1 MNARKATPWVAGI
14 LAMTGMV
21 CIGLRIRT
29 QHELQLASGESLWR
43 LTYAVKF
50 QTEQAGARLSLAIPF
65 DTPRCRVFRQV
76 VRYSDL
82 QPERLRAPLLEA
94 REIDLVT
101 RRAGDQNLTARFD
114 IHLSRRARFSAYDS
128 ETSLTAQAR
137 AEYLRGDKGIQ
148 VESAAVT
155 ETLQSIRRETPPPD
169 DLVKRLFE
177 YCHTQIVAGEEN
189 APADAAGAIKKKT
202 GSPLGRARALVA
214 LCRANKTPARMVTG
228 FVIEE
233 SESLEPRAWVEVWN
247 GRRWEPFEPVN
258 GYMRELPYNYLAVRR
273 DGGDIVRVTRG
284 SGLES
289 HFSVLRLPPGPGAA
303 RSKHRSLLGLVDL
316 TRLPLEMHEVLSLIL
331 LLPLGGLVTAFFRT
345 MVGVRTFGTFTPT
358 LIALSFVFAD
368 WRTGIFVFALV
379 LSLGLVSRSFL
390 DRLKLLMVPRL
401 SVVLTLVVLCIIF
414 CVSLLD
420 YMHLTPGAQA
430 VLLPMVIL
438 TMTIERFYLT
448 SEEDSVPFALQLLA
462 GTVAVAVCC
471 YLVLRWA
478 AAGRILFM
486 FPEAHLFTIAVL
498 ILMGRYTGY
507 RLTELWRFRDFKPRG
522 PSEPP
527 RP

>member
-1 MNARKATPWVAGI
+1 MSNLLDGI
-14 LAMTGMV
+14 T
-21 CIGLRIRT
+21 
-29 QHELQLASGESLWR
+29 
-43 LTYAVKF
+43 
-50 QTEQAGARLSLAIPF
+50 
-65 DTPRCRVFRQV
+65 
-76 VRYSDL
+76 
-82 QPERLRAPLLEA
+82 
-94 REIDLVT
+94 
-101 RRAGDQNLTARFD
+101 
-114 IHLSRRARFSAYDS
+114 
-128 ETSLTAQAR
+128 
-137 AEYLRGDKGIQ
+137 
-148 VESAAVT
+148 
-155 ETLQSIRRETPPPD
+155 
-169 DLVKRLFE
+169 
-177 YCHTQIVAGEEN
+177 
-189 APADAAGAIKKKT
+189 GAI
-202 GSPLGRARALVA
+202 
-214 LCRANKTPARMVTG
+214 M
-228 FVIEE
+228 F
-233 SESLEPRAWVEVWN
+233 
-247 GRRWEPFEPVN
+247 
-258 GYMRELPYNYLAVRR
+258 
-273 DGGDIVRVTRG
+273 
-284 SGLES
+284 
-289 HFSVLRLPPGPGAA
+289 
-303 RSKHRSLLGLVDL
+303 
-316 TRLPLEMHEVLSLIL
+316 
-331 LLPLGGLVTAFFRT
+331 
-345 MVGVRTFGTFTPT
+345 
-358 LIALSFVFAD
+358 
-368 WRTGIFVFALV
+368 FVFALV